1 MQWRAWTSMCSM
13 EGKFE
18 SRWRSM
24 VDLST
29 HTVHEGVPTTAEAD
43 IVLDRREEG
52 HTPQDAILDQDPG
65 LQEDVAVDLDQGHQF
80 EGVTDPAPT
89 LLRGHAQEVMSGE
102 DQDLQ
107 VHPEESAL
115 HHRVHPGENVQGH
128 QVPAEENIRD
138 LVLVQ
143 ENDLVQPPPGAL
155 HPHAGLCLLED
166 LILLHQTDLKQEKP
180 PNLQGRTEKTL
191 AIFL

>member
-1 MQWRAWTSMCSM
+1 
-13 EGKFE
+13 
-18 SRWRSM
+18 M

-29 HTVHEGVPTTAEAD
+29 PTVHEGVPTTAEAD

-52 HTPQDAILDQDPG
+52 RTPQDAVPDQDPG
-65 LQEDVAVDLDQGHQF
+65 LLEDVAADLDQGHQF

-89 LLRGHAQEVMSGE
+89 LQRGHAQEVMNEE

-115 HHRVHPGENVQGH
+115 DHEVHPEENVPDH

-143 ENDLVQPPPGAL
+143 ENDLVLPPPGTL

-166 LILLHQTDLKQEKP
+166 LILLHQTDLRQEKP
-180 PNLQGRTEKTL
+180 PDLQGRIGKTL
-191 AIFL
+191 AIIL